1 MIWCRVMYLQTLLW
15 DTSLLC
21 WQSVLFATVVE
32 CAATHLFE
40 GNRSFCS
47 CLFVCELVVFSP
59 AQFMSAYVRVR
70 FCTLLTNAVCKCEGS
85 GELLNILCKAKRHR
99 RCPPFWIH
107 HMLFLDERCD
117 FVILDSRV
125 WSVND
130 KRCRCT
136 CHITGT
142 CFVLC
147 LVFRNCTVELVCL
160 VCSHHAFD
168 GDSFHVLLNACYCCV
183 RRFSWCRELAWAF
196 VRSLIP
202 CAGFVLHN
210 VNGKCS

>member
-1 MIWCRVMYLQTLLW
+1 MSFRLW
-15 DTSLLC
+15 T
-21 WQSVLFATVVE
+21 
-32 CAATHLFE
+32 
-40 GNRSFCS
+40 
-47 CLFVCELVVFSP
+47 VVFSP

-125 WSVND
+125 RSVND

-142 CFVLC
+142 YFVLC
-147 LVFRNCTVELVCL
+147 LVFRNCPVELVCL

-196 VRSLIP
+196 VRSLMP
-202 CAGFVLHN
+202 CAGFVLHY
-210 VNGKCS
+210 VNDKCL